1 MKECKPGSV
10 CIPVIAINTME
21 RNNNS
26 DTVVPN
32 LGNKIIKLFI
42 RLLTIILST
51 LRRFYMLYSC
61 IQTIHIFLGGVAKKK
76 GREVNKNK

>member
-42 RLLTIILST
+42 ID
-51 LRRFYMLYSC
+51 Y
-61 IQTIHIFLGGVAKKK
+61 
-76 GREVNKNK
+76 

>member
-26 DTVVPN
+26 DTVV
-32 LGNKIIKLFI
+32 IK
-42 RLLTIILST
+42 
-51 LRRFYMLYSC
+51 
-61 IQTIHIFLGGVAKKK
+61 
-76 GREVNKNK
+76 